1 MVCLRY
7 AKSENNPFI
16 GTRQTGSCSYTG
28 ILWPD
33 FRQRGDTFCSEQGMA
48 GDTPFTQT
56 AFKGLA
62 SIPIAEARGFTLD
75 LVNHGGKRLLPNFGE
90 VGNVY
95 PGNKGDIDE
104 QG

>member
-7 AKSENNPFI
+7 AESENNPFI

-75 LVNHGGKRLLPNFGE
+75 LVNVCRTNIHSFCISPLRATR
-90 VGNVY
+90 
-95 PGNKGDIDE
+95 PG
-104 QG
+104 